1 MKKYI
6 FILAVIIISYNASY
20 SQQSVSRT
28 DSLNISSSLTNGIN
42 NQKTANSQDI
52 LSNIFRTSITNLLGK
67 SKSFQFNTTLYGLDS
82 FFNKNNRSNV
92 DTLYRK
98 QKSARNIQI
107 NLSVKADSN
116 SNKIASFS
124 VGATIAVINKR
135 NITTSDFSSIIAKF
149 KTLEKLR
156 KNINIQIAAKN
167 PGIISELQD
176 SWSKYDISHD
186 YKDLDSH
193 IIEALEK
200 RSTAEK
206 LFLQRDS
213 IHIEYQRITAINAE
227 KPLLTIAPNYA
238 YNRISKQSA
247 FSVNASFLD
256 GIGNPVNRKP
266 WELEAKA
273 SLSIEGDSTIIEP
286 NYNNKPFT
294 ISVGINK
301 VLRQDNNRASTL
313 ELKGFF
319 EYNEQLGNVSS
330 ENVAGKVTFNSTL
343 RVKLYKSIWL
353 PLTLSYDVKHS
364 NILGFLSLT
373 ANID

>member
-116 SNKIASFS
+116 SNQIASFS
-124 VGATIAVINKR
+124 VGGTIAVINKR
-135 NITTSDFSSIIAKF
+135 DITYADFKNIIPFF
-149 KTLEKLR
+149 KTFNKIRHDINEDIEEHHPNSFHKLQ
-156 KNINIQIAAKN
+156 N
-167 PGIISELQD
+167 
-176 SWSKYDISHD
+176 SWSKYDTTHN
-186 YKDLDSH
+186 YKDLDPL
-193 IIEALEK
+193 IIAVLEK
-200 RSTAEK
+200 RSAAEK
-206 LFLQRDS
+206 IF
-213 IHIEYQRITAINAE
+213 IESDNVHTAYQNLTAIYAQ

-273 SLSIEGDSTIIEP
+273 SLAIEGDSTIIEP

-319 EYNEQLGNVSS
+319 EYNDQLGNVSS